1 MAVNPKTKYNDCEIN
16 FHWMTHQINF
26 NEACK
31 RKMLIRL
38 ITFSLRRS
46 CRETGE
52 EKWFLQSNVHFVLFS
67 IFNQTISF
75 CSNLLDLHCQQKEN
89 HKKQQ
94 IIESKAVKW
103 DDTFFG
109 PEKLLFWPWC
119 SCPGPA
125 REPRFLPLW
134 EQIDKCGD
142 CAEPYQESCCAVHR
156 ATTLQHRASSKRATK
171 TLLTSH

>member
-1 MAVNPKTKYNDCEIN
+1 
-16 FHWMTHQINF
+16 MTNQINF
-26 NEACK
+26 NEVCK

-38 ITFSLRRS
+38 ITFPLRSCRLSKRRKIIFNFFSLRRVQCCTIYNLRPS
-46 CRETGE
+46 
-52 EKWFLQSNVHFVLFS
+52 
-67 IFNQTISF
+67 QTISF
-75 CSNLLDLHCQQKEN
+75 CSNLLDLHCRQKEN

-94 IIESKAVKW
+94 IIQSKAVKW

-109 PEKLLFWPWC
+109 AEKLLFWPWC

-142 CAEPYQESCCAVHR
+142 CAEPYQESCCAVHG